1 MKKSDS
7 DPKKDKRFDLK
18 TERFLDEV
26 HKFAN
31 DYARQKIET
40 ALNEI
45 EDTLFIE
52 DGVKWDR
59 ERVRGT
65 IGGILAKG
73 YAIGYADRH
82 NKFKTLKVVK

>member
-1 MKKSDS
+1 MTKSPS
-7 DPKKDKRFDLK
+7 DRDKRFDTK
-18 TERFLDEV
+18 TEKFLDDV
-26 HKFAN
+26 HRFAN
-31 DYARQKIET
+31 DYARQKIEE

-45 EDTLFIE
+45 EDTLYIN
-52 DGVKWDR
+52 DGPVWDR